1 MFLKLTNAAKEHDG
15 KALFLHSRYIVSV
28 FPVTI
33 SEEGKEIDVTVI
45 YSALKEA
52 WNVKES
58 MEEVLAMLEKAQS

>member
-15 KALFLHSRYIVSV
+15 KALLLHSRYIVSV
-28 FPVTI
+28 FPVTL
-33 SEEGKEIDVTVI
+33 SEDGEEKDVTVI

-58 MEEVLAMLEKAQS
+58 VSDVLAMLEKAQP